1 MALGKLSGKAL
12 RYLFSTPG
20 AVKGAPDK
28 LMTAGELAFR
38 LVPDLGFAAMS
49 AYQTPGDFFDKSA
62 VAGTQLLGGTGLGL
76 LAGRLGGRNQLA
88 SGLLDQVGSI
98 AGDYA
103 SMPVADAIMRG
114 KDKITGGKGQTPFER
129 LNEEQQMML
138 AEQIKNQVL
147 SAYGYLPGTRNQYFS
162 DPSNGMGVA

>member
-20 AVKGAPDK
+20 AVKGAPEK

-38 LVPDLGFAAMS
+38 LLPDIGFAS
-49 AYQTPGDFFDKSA
+49 PGDIFDKSA

-88 SGLLDQVGSI
+88 AGLLDQVGSI

-103 SMPVADAIMRG
+103 SMPVADALMRG
-114 KDKITGGKGQTPFER
+114 KDKIAGGKGQTPYER

-138 AEQIKNQVL
+138 AEQVKNQVL
-147 SAYGYLPGTRNQYFS
+147 SAYGILPGTRNEYFS
-162 DPSNGMGVA
+162 DPSTGMGVA